1 MARSP
6 MRWSSR
12 QQVACWSIVH
22 HEKRSCCAHQLR
34 ADAFVEL
41 RIWLAP
47 KSVRESVHRF
57 KYALAYVVAGVCVLR
72 YDNEAG
78 KGDHRHVGDVET
90 EYQFTTPDRLL
101 ADFWQDVGQWRAG

>member
-1 MARSP
+1 MARLKE
-6 MRWSSR
+6 R
-12 QQVACWSIVH
+12 
-22 HEKRSCCAHQLR
+22 HQLR

-47 KSVRESVHRF
+47 KSVCGSVHRF

-78 KGDHRHVGDVET
+78 KGDHRPRRIVDPRG
-90 EYQFTTPDRLL
+90 
-101 ADFWQDVGQWRAG
+101 GGGSAGTSRPSMAT